1 MATWLNR
8 QRIGLFTAVVYFLLA
23 GFAMAMNRHGGLSA
37 MSPATPF
44 LLAMLIGRARRQWGP
59 ILIGAAIGSVAASS
73 IFGFGAF
80 LALPM
85 AAARVGEVG
94 VAAWLFN
101 RLRVRRGFL
110 GSLERVGRFVA
121 AVGIAGPALGGTI
134 AAATVAIAYDLPF
147 DRQWRLWFV
156 GHSLSMISLTPV
168 ISLVL
173 SGAVRRWWRD
183 APHPLRLEG
192 ALLVGATTVVAV
204 GVFGQDRVPLL
215 FLPILPL
222 MLTTFRLGL
231 IGAGAS
237 SIVLALVG
245 GYATLHEMGPANFL
259 GGDMQSRME
268 FLQLYLACT
277 VLTAFPVAADLSRR
291 QALYRRLGESEA
303 RYRLLA
309 DHSTDIMMGIDAEG
323 RIKYLSPSFEQI
335 TGRDPADFT
344 GRQAF
349 ELVHPLDRTAVTA
362 AHRDAIADPGGMQIV
377 EYRAQMND
385 GAQRWFES
393 HIRAVLDGDG
403 MVSGTVSMIRD
414 VSHRKSREAELSRAA
429 STDPLTGLA
438 NRRAFD
444 AALADRIAA
453 PGPGTLAGCVAV
465 FDIDHFKTVND
476 RFGHDAGDK
485 VLQAFARM
493 ARGVMREGDVV
504 ARLGGEEFGIL
515 FPDTGIDHAHALCER
530 LRTTL
535 AATRLRQGP
544 SIVELTVSAGIAAID
559 GSDSA
564 TAVLRAADRALY
576 AAKAE
581 GRDRLRRAA

>member
-1 MATWLNR
+1 MATWISKR
-8 QRIGLFTAVVYFLLA
+8 RIGLFTGLVYFLLA

-44 LLAMLIGRARRQWGP
+44 LLAMLIGRSRRQWGP
-59 ILIGAAIGSVAASS
+59 ILIGATIGSVAASS
-73 IFGFGAF
+73 IFGFGIAF
-80 LALPM
+80 AVPM

-94 VAAWLFN
+94 IAVWLFN

-110 GSLERVGRFVA
+110 GSLERIGRFVA
-121 AVGIAGPALGGTI
+121 AVGIAGPALGATI
-134 AAATVAIAYDLPF
+134 AATTVTIGQGLPF
-147 DRQWRLWFV
+147 EQQWRLWFV

-168 ISLVL
+168 LSLIL
-173 SGAVRRWWRD
+173 SGAIRRWWRD
-183 APHPLRLEG
+183 AAHGLRLE
-192 ALLVGATTVVAV
+192 AVLLVGMTTIVAV
-204 GVFGQDRVPLL
+204 AVFGQDRVPLL
-215 FLPILPL
+215 FLPILPV

-231 IGAGAS
+231 IGAAAS

-245 GYATLHEMGPANFL
+245 GYATLHDMGPANFL
-259 GGDMQSRME
+259 GSDMQTRME

-309 DHSTDIMMGIDAEG
+309 DHSTDIMLGVDAEG

-335 TGRDPADFT
+335 TGSDPLALT
-344 GRQAF
+344 GRQVF
-349 ELVHPLDRTAVTA
+349 ELVHPLDRVMVTA
-362 AHRDAIADPGGMQIV
+362 AHHDAIADPHGTQIV
-377 EYRAQMND
+377 EYRARITG
-385 GAQRWFES
+385 GAERWFES
-393 HIRAVLDGDG
+393 HTRAVLADDGS
-403 MVSGTVSMIRD
+403 VSGTVSMIRD
-414 VSHRKSREAELSRAA
+414 VSRRKSREAELSRAA

-438 NRRAFD
+438 NRRVFD
-444 AALADRIAA
+444 AALAQRIVEPAA
-453 PGPGTLAGCVAV
+453 VAGCVAV
-465 FDIDHFKTVND
+465 FDIDHFKAVND

-515 FPDTGIDHAHALCER
+515 FPDTGIEQAHCLCER

-535 AATRLRQGP
+535 AATKLRQGP
-544 SIVELTVSAGIAAID
+544 AIVELTVSAGIATID
-559 GSDSA
+559 GNDSA
-564 TAVLRAADRALY
+564 AAVLRAADRALY

>member
-1 MATWLNR
+1 MATWISR
-8 QRIGLFTAVVYFLLA
+8 QRIGLFTALIYFLLA

-44 LLAMLIGRARRQWGP
+44 LLAMLIGRSRRQWAP

-73 IFGFGAF
+73 IFGFGAIF
-80 LALPM
+80 ALPM

-121 AVGIAGPALGGTI
+121 TVGIVGPALGATI
-134 AAATVAIAYDLPF
+134 AATTVAIGYDLRF
-147 DRQWRLWFV
+147 EQQWRLWFV

-168 ISLVL
+168 ISLIL

-192 ALLVGATTVVAV
+192 VLLVGATTVVAV
-204 GVFGQDRVPLL
+204 GVFGQNHVPLL
-215 FLPILPL
+215 FLPILPV

-245 GYATLHEMGPANFL
+245 GYATLHDMGPANFL
-259 GGDMQSRME
+259 GSGMQTRME

-309 DHSTDIMMGIDAEG
+309 DHSTDIVLSVDIDG
-323 RIKYLSPSFEQI
+323 RIRYVSPSFEQI
-335 TGRDPADFT
+335 TGTDPAGLIGQIVFD
-344 GRQAF
+344 
-349 ELVHPLDRTAVTA
+349 LVDRVDRMVVMT
-362 AHRDAIADPGGMQIV
+362 AHRDAIDDPKGTQIV
-377 EYRAQMND
+377 EYRARVNG
-385 GAQRWFES
+385 GAQRWFET
-393 HIRAVLDGDG
+393 HTRAVLDGDG
-403 MVSGTVSMIRD
+403 MVGGTVSMIRD

-438 NRRAFD
+438 NRRVFD
-444 AALADRIAA
+444 AALAARIAA
-453 PGPGTLAGCVAV
+453 GGHEIAGCVAV

-476 RFGHDAGDK
+476 RFGHDTGDK

-515 FPDTGIDHAHALCER
+515 FPDTGIEQAHILCER

-535 AATRLRQGP
+535 AATRLRHGP

-559 GSDSA
+559 GNDSA

>member
-1 MATWLNR
+1 MATWISR
-8 QRIGLFTAVVYFLLA
+8 QRIGLFTGLVYFLLA
-23 GFAMAMNRHGGLSA
+23 GFAMVMNRHGGLST

-44 LLAMLIGRARRQWGP
+44 LLAMLIGRSRRQWGP
-59 ILIGAAIGSVAASS
+59 ILIGATIGSVAASS
-73 IFGFGAF
+73 VFGFGAIF
-80 LALPM
+80 ALPM

-121 AVGIAGPALGGTI
+121 AVGIAGPALGATI
-134 AAATVAIAYDLPF
+134 AATTVANGYDLPF
-147 DRQWRLWFV
+147 EQQWRLWFV

-168 ISLVL
+168 ISLIL

-192 ALLVGATTVVAV
+192 VLLIGATTVVAV
-204 GVFGQDRVPLL
+204 GVFGQDHVPLL
-215 FLPILPL
+215 FLPILPV

-237 SIVLALVG
+237 AVVLALVG
-245 GYATLHEMGPANFL
+245 GYATLHDMGPANFL
-259 GGDMQSRME
+259 GSGVQTRME

-309 DHSTDIMMGIDAEG
+309 DHSTDIVLSVDVDG
-323 RIKYLSPSFEQI
+323 RIRYVSPSFEQI
-335 TGRDPADFT
+335 TGTDPAGLT
-344 GRQAF
+344 GQMVF
-349 ELVHPLDRTAVTA
+349 DLVDRIDRMVVMA
-362 AHRDAIADPGGMQIV
+362 AHRDAIADPRGTQIV
-377 EYRAQMND
+377 EYRARVH
-385 GAQRWFES
+385 GGVQRWFET
-393 HIRAVLDGDG
+393 HTRAVLDGDG
-403 MVSGTVSMIRD
+403 MVGGTVSMIRD

-438 NRRAFD
+438 NRRVFD
-444 AALADRIAA
+444 AALAARITAGGHA
-453 PGPGTLAGCVAV
+453 VAGCVAV

-476 RFGHDAGDK
+476 RFGHDTGDK

-515 FPDTGIDHAHALCER
+515 FPDTGIEQAHSLCER

-535 AATRLRQGP
+535 AATKLRHGP
-544 SIVELTVSAGIAAID
+544 STVELTVSAGIAAIN
-559 GSDSA
+559 GNDSGV
-564 TAVLRAADRALY
+564 AVLRAADRALY